1 MTRQIILDTETT
13 GLDIAQGHR
22 IIEIAGVELI
32 DRKLTDNN
40 YHCYIN
46 PQRAIDAQALAV
58 HGITQEFLYDKPCFN
73 DIIDD
78 FINFISDAELIIH
91 NAAFDL
97 GFINY
102 ELSLIQRAS
111 LQSPIIDTL
120 ALARKLHPGMRNNLD
135 ALCKRYGVNNTQRIY
150 HGALLDSYL
159 LAKVYLLMSAG
170 QRSLLDGL
178 VFEAPQQNN
187 TSVQLQSK
195 AYYHGKV
202 IQANAQELAAHAA
215 YMQNM
220 LQTD

>member
-1 MTRQIILDTETT
+1 MARQIILDTETT
-13 GLDIAQGHR
+13 GLDPAQGHR
-22 IIEIAGVELI
+22 IIEIACVELI

-40 YHCYIN
+40 YHCYLN
-46 PQRAIDAQALAV
+46 PQREIDAQAVSV
-58 HGITQEFLYDKPCFN
+58 HGITQEFLYNKPYFHAIV
-73 DIIDD
+73 DH

-102 ELSLIQRAS
+102 ELSLIQRES
-111 LQSPIIDTL
+111 LQLPIIDTL

-170 QRSLLDGL
+170 QRSLLDNL
-178 VFEAPQQNN
+178 EFAAPQQNN
-187 TSVQLQSK
+187 KFVPIQSK
-195 AYYHGKV
+195 AYHGKV
-202 IQANAQELAAHAA
+202 IKANAQELAAHAA
-215 YMQNM
+215 YMHNM
-220 LQTD
+220 QQVD